1 MELVITFYIHST
13 LTIYLNNYL
22 PMFLYFSLATVFFL
36 SICVTGISAQNPA
49 DQKVISTKSSPII
62 DSGSF
67 PIGIDIDPITNRL
80 YVANQFSNTISV
92 IDIETSKV
100 EKNIDVG
107 KSPYDVDVNPFS
119 NRIYA
124 SNRDSN
130 TISVIDGFTNR
141 ELTDIRVGNSPL
153 GIGINL
159 ATSWLYV
166 ANLNSKTITVID
178 AIENREIKPPLKYAS
193 LPYDIVINPHT
204 NKVYISDLGKD
215 SVLVLEGSNNT
226 LVASIPVGSKPS
238 VLAINTQTNTIYV
251 SNFRNDSVSVINGTS
266 NKVESN
272 IKVGHNPVGI
282 AVNPRT
288 NKIYVDN
295 LADNNISVIN
305 GRTNKVTKIIP
316 LEPAIIAS
324 GVNNLF
330 INIPLKVTFPFI
342 ASKLTVDPKTNFTY
356 ATNTR
361 SNGIIT
367 IDGKTDD
374 IITKIFVD
382 INPPNSGNVK
392 CNDIIL
398 NAGESTTLPFN
409 STAKC
414 EAIPDRGYD
423 FGSWSV
429 NNNTR
434 ENPVIFNVTGSGTLT
449 ANFKGAILTET
460 FIILTSVIIG
470 LVSTIGGWL
479 YRQRSRLSFKRSLT
493 NIDYT
498 YEMLSKNNKE
508 ECVKQLEQI
517 QRDLNFLHR
526 KGKINESQLE
536 FLEKR
541 INGYISRVNIS
552 K

>member
-1 MELVITFYIHST
+1 MK
-13 LTIYLNNYL
+13 NYL
-22 PMFLYFSLATVFFL
+22 PEFFYFLLACLIFFSIFV
-36 SICVTGISAQNPA
+36 INISAQEGSE
-49 DQKVISTKSSPII
+49 QKVISLKSKPII

-67 PIGIDIDPITNRL
+67 PIGIDINPITNKL

-92 IDIETSKV
+92 IDIDKSKV

-107 KSPYDVDVNPFS
+107 NSPYDVDVNPFS

-124 SNRDSN
+124 SNRDSD
-130 TISVIDGFTNR
+130 TISVIDGFTNK
-141 ELTDIRVGNSPL
+141 ELTDIPVGDSPL

-159 ATSWLYV
+159 GRGWVYV
-166 ANLNSKTITVID
+166 ANLDSKTITVID
-178 AIENREIKPPLKYAS
+178 AINNHIIKTLKYAS
-193 LPYDIVINPHT
+193 LPYDVVINPVT
-204 NKVYISDLGKD
+204 NKVYVSDLGKD
-215 SVLVLEGSNNT
+215 SVLVLDGSNNT
-226 LVASIPVGSKPS
+226 LVSTIPVGLNPS

-251 SNFRNDSVSVINGTS
+251 SNFSNDTVSIINGTS
-266 NKVESN
+266 NKVETN
-272 IKVGHNPVGI
+272 IKVGNNPVGI
-282 AVNPRT
+282 AVNPRI
-288 NKIYVDN
+288 NKIYVNN
-295 LADNNISVIN
+295 LADNTISVIN
-305 GRTNKVTKIIP
+305 GTTNKVIENIS

-324 GVNNLF
+324 GVNTPF
-330 INIPLKVTFPFI
+330 INVPLKVTFPLI
-342 ASKLTVDPKTNFTY
+342 ATKLAVDPSTNFTY
-356 ATNTR
+356 VTNPR

-367 IDGKTDD
+367 IDGKTDK
-374 IITKIFVD
+374 IITKIFMD
-382 INPPNSGNVK
+382 INPPNAGIVK
-392 CNDIIL
+392 CNDTIL
-398 NAGESTTLPFN
+398 GDGEFITLPLN
-409 STAKC
+409 SLAKC

-423 FGSWSV
+423 FGHWSV
-429 NNNTR
+429 TNNTNQ
-434 ENPVIFNVTGSGTLT
+434 NPVIFNVTGYETLT

-470 LVSTIGGWL
+470 LASTIGGWF

-508 ECVKQLEQI
+508 ECIKQLEQI

-541 INGYISRVNIS
+541 INWYISRANIP